1 MADLIIENFQDGIAK
16 SPYMGHALMRK
27 IDIDSF
33 KGSMRVKDKPLSA
46 IPGVT
51 SRTFT
56 ADASTDICTASASLV
71 TQAGTDAGLNFQS
84 AAVQF
89 TTTGTLPAGLS
100 LNTTYFLIYVSDT
113 TFKVS
118 TSWINSNGGTAINI
132 TDAGTGTH
140 TITAVTVGTIMN
152 IVKDPRSGY
161 YYAQDSNGRIW
172 YTRGSTTAYLL
183 DGNSLTG
190 ATGNGICLF
199 RVSDGSATYL
209 FVFRSA
215 KIDVINVFSN
225 TELNTPTWTTDW
237 QSVNSSAGSGNRH
250 AAIVGQDN
258 IIYYT
263 DDRYVGSIQE
273 KPGSVFAPG
282 TAGTYTFSN
291 QALTLPQNEMAYCI
305 TELQSNILV
314 GGLNFNKIYPWDR
327 VSSSFTIP
335 LNVPEKGVY
344 QIVNTGNKVIIL
356 AGQKG
361 NIYQTQGTYVT
372 LYKEIPTY
380 LINNGNSLLSNPI
393 TWGGLATRTGAVV
406 FGIGMTINTT
416 ASGLYILYE
425 DGRLVQDNTPYSGA
439 GNVTA
444 IYADTEIGFVFGSS
458 GEFAYSSGI
467 RPSASTYA
475 AVYQSAFYKIGTKT
489 HKAKYSEIEVQTA
502 RNQGGWIRVS
512 YRTDISAAFTTIQ
525 SFTGADSISYN
536 ADAGLI
542 DLENIQFQIEFD
554 DDVEI
559 TKFSAIE

>member
-1 MADLIIENFQDGIAK
+1 MADLIIDNFQDGIAK

-118 TSWINSNGGTAINI
+118 TSWINSNGGTAIDI
-132 TDAGTGTH
+132 TSTGTGVH

-152 IVKDPRSGY
+152 IVKDPRTGY

-190 ATGNGICLF
+190 ATGNGLCLF

-209 FVFRSA
+209 FVFRNA
-215 KIDVINVFSN
+215 KIDVINVYSN
-225 TELNTPTWTTDW
+225 TELNAPTWTTDW
-237 QSVNSSAGSGNRH
+237 QSLNSSAGSGNRH

-282 TAGTYTFSN
+282 TAGTYTYSN

-305 TELQSNILV
+305 TELQANILV

-327 VSSSFTIP
+327 VSTSFTIP

-380 LINNGNSLLSNPI
+380 LMNNGNSLLSNPI

-406 FGIGMTINTT
+406 FGVGMTINTA
-416 ASGLYILYE
+416 ASGLYVIYE
-425 DGRLVQDNTPYSGA
+425 DGRMVQDNSPYSGA

-467 RPSASTYA
+467 KPSLATYA

-489 HKAKYSEIEVQTA
+489 HKAKYSEVEVQTA
-502 RNQGGWIRVS
+502 RNQGGYIRVS
-512 YRTDISAAFTTIQ
+512 YRTDISASFTTIATF
-525 SFTGADSISYN
+525 SSTDISYN

-542 DLENIQFQIEFD
+542 DLENIQFQLEFD

>member
-33 KGSMRVKDKPLSA
+33 KGSMRVREKMFAS

-56 ADASTDICTASASLV
+56 ADASTDVCTASSSLM
-71 TQAGTDAGLNFQS
+71 TQALTDAQTNFQG

-100 LNTTYFLIYVSDT
+100 LATTYFLIYVSDT
-113 TFKVS
+113 TFKVA
-118 TSWINSNGGTAINI
+118 TTYNNSSLGTAINI

-140 TITAVTVGTIMN
+140 TITAVTVGTIKN
-152 IVKDPRSGY
+152 IVKNPSSGY
-161 YYAQDSNGRIW
+161 YFAQDSNGRIW
-172 YTRGSTTAYLL
+172 HTRGGTSAYLL

-190 ATGNGICLF
+190 ADGNGICLF
-199 RVSDGSATYL
+199 SVSDGTATYL

-237 QSVNSSAGSGNRH
+237 QPLNSSSGSGNRH
-250 AAIVGQDN
+250 MAIVGQDN
-258 IIYYT
+258 IVYFT

-282 TAGTYTFSN
+282 TAGTYTYNS
-291 QALTLPQNEMAYCI
+291 QALTLPQNEKAQCL
-305 TELQSNILV
+305 TELQTNLLT

-335 LNVPEKGVY
+335 LQVPEKGIY
-344 QIVNTGNKVIIL
+344 QMVNTGNKVIIL
-356 AGQKG
+356 AGTKG
-361 NIYQTQGTYVT
+361 NIYQSQGTYVT

-380 LINNGNSLLSNPI
+380 LTNNGNTLLSNPV
-393 TWGGLATRTGAVV
+393 TWGGLATRTGAIV
-406 FGIGMTINTT
+406 FGMGMTINTA

-425 DGRLVQDNTPYSGA
+425 DGRLVHDNTPYSGA
-439 GNVTA
+439 TNVTA
-444 IYADTEIGFVFGSS
+444 IYADNDVGYVMGSS
-458 GEFAYSSGI
+458 GSFDYGSGNKPAAGTYS
-467 RPSASTYA
+467 

-489 HKAKYSEIEVQTA
+489 HKAKYSEVEVQTA
-502 RNQGGWIRVS
+502 RNQGGNIRVS
-512 YRTDISAAFTTIQ
+512 YRTDISASFTTITTF
-525 SFTGADSISYN
+525 STADISYN
-536 ADAGLI
+536 ADAGLTDI
-542 DLENIQFQIEFD
+542 ENIQFQLEFD
-554 DDVEI
+554 EDVEI